1 MVWLAGPLLVLS
13 TLVGFPAAPAAAA
26 PSAKPACV
34 AEQATESAA
43 TAMTRACGRRVEI
56 LAERSE
62 VAQTFVN
69 PDGTHTLEESIEPVR
84 VRHGSAWVPIDTTLR
99 ATAAGVQP
107 RAAALPMT
115 LSGGGDGPL
124 ARLRDGANE
133 VSFSWPGTLPKPV
146 LRGNVALYRD
156 VLPRVDLQVTADSL
170 GFSELLIVHDRS
182 AAADPRLSSLKFGL
196 ATKGV
201 SVRATPAGGL
211 VARDKHGKPVF
222 TAPAPL
228 MWDASVQD
236 AADNAG
242 EDAKTPPA
250 KAAPKRTGAKQT
262 KPSARTDTVAAAG
275 RRSVMP
281 VSVTKDTLSLRPDA
295 KLLADPGT
303 KFPVY
308 IDPSVTGA
316 IAGGA
321 WTTVWSKYKTSSF
334 WKNASALTNGSTYG
348 SAGAGRTEDC
358 SGCSD
363 YIVRSF
369 FSMDVSKVKSKQI
382 LSATFRIEQRHAWT
396 CSPKSNAKLWLTSGI
411 SSSVTWNNQ
420 PTWYSGYTAQTA
432 ANRKI
437 GAIHGCAGTGTIEF
451 NTTAMVA
458 HAAAGNW
465 SSMTVGLR
473 AIDEGTLNQWKR
485 FNHASPKLAIT
496 YNTAPSAP
504 SDRNSDAK
512 GCATGSGRPYI
523 RTLTPTLAAKQVD
536 PDNDQGLTTSFYWWE
551 SGGSRS
557 ETNKVSQSAGNKTSV
572 SRSIPAGKLVD
583 GKTYVWQARTND
595 AHATGGF
602 SATCEFT
609 VDVTAPTAPS
619 SVTSADYPA
628 GTPAG
633 GVGLSG
639 QFTFVPPSSGAADL
653 AGYAWTLDGGLQ
665 ASAATQ
671 VAASAG
677 QSVSVPYVP
686 LRDGVYTL
694 RVWTKDKAGWYSASP
709 LSYSFTVKAGTG
721 PAAWW
726 SFDDTGTTSADDAG
740 HGNTLTLSSGA
751 TRSTGR
757 GGAGSALTLNGSSGA
772 GTLTGTLAAPHPTTG
787 VSTPVRTDTSF
798 AVAARVRLTATGGT
812 GQPTAVSAFGSRT
825 SAYSLGY
832 SATDNRWRFVM
843 AGSDVDNPALYSVL
857 STAAP
862 TAGKWTL
869 LVGTYDA
876 ATKKLTLSVDG
887 VAQTATAT
895 LTGGFNATAGFAVG
909 KRRWNGVDDG
919 FLNGAVDD
927 VRFYSFVPAASEIT
941 GLAAPVTPTVTLPG
955 GDSVPVGT
963 AASVVIGS
971 GGDTNVVSYKYS
983 FNTSTLDRTA
993 TPSAAGGS
1001 VTIALDTATA
1011 GVVVVRAVAVD
1022 SAGRVS
1028 PTVGTVRQSVTQ
1040 PATLTGFVTDG
1051 DFNPLPGAVVRLD
1064 PGGASAT
1071 VGADGT
1077 YTLAG
1082 FSAGTYTVTGTY
1094 GGSCGLRQVA
1104 EDVPIV
1110 GDSALD
1116 LLLLPVADGLGY
1128 TCDTLAQAFSP
1139 ADQSVVALTGDNA
1152 VSTVTLPFAFPFY
1165 GQAYRTA
1172 WVDTNGIVSFT
1183 DPGGSHPY
1191 DGGTLPSAANP
1202 NAMIAP
1208 FWDDFVVDSS
1218 ASVRTA
1224 AAGSGTSAT
1233 FSVEWRNVQR
1243 KADTS
1248 QRVSFSVVLA
1258 ADGTVTT
1265 NYSGLDS
1272 AVEKGAAA
1280 AVGIV
1285 APDAGDGLTYSRNT
1299 PALADGQAVV
1309 FDHPEGAGALEQY
1322 SLSGK
1327 VLSTSGAGVSGAK
1340 VTLDPGGLSTTTTS
1354 DGSYRFDGLV
1364 ADTYTVYSAQNQKCP
1379 QVAQEIVDLTANTVR
1394 DLQRGLDYGGM
1405 GYVCQ
1410 QVSGTFTAA
1419 ANVLALTG
1427 DEGTTGLS
1435 LPFPVPFHGRSYSS
1449 ATVSTNGF
1457 LTFDTNLGTNTY
1469 ANPAMPTAAAP
1480 NAVVAPFWDDL
1491 EIDASASVRTDTI
1504 GAAPNRKFIV
1514 EWRNAKFRPSGPD
1527 RITFEVVFTETTGD
1541 IAFNYG
1547 TLSTSLQQG
1556 AAATIGIENAS
1567 GSVATLFSFQEAR
1580 VNSNGTI
1587 TFTPHAAGT
1596 ISGTTSVAVTSSAA
1610 PGLTVTLNPGG
1621 RTTVTDS
1628 AGNYSFTGVPIG
1640 EYTVQV
1646 ATGSSSCPGRYAKQ
1660 VVNFPGATMD
1670 VDLSV
1675 MTAGDEF
1682 GYTCAAGN
1690 TTFIPGTVTEDWTG
1704 DEVTWQK
1711 NPPFPI
1717 KLYGEAYTSAWINAN
1732 GVLAFKDPLF
1742 FGWISPNNNEVPTPS
1757 AEGQPDA
1764 AVYPHWYDWALDS
1777 ASRIATATTGTAPN
1791 RKWVVEWRNVYR
1803 SGDTATRATFETI
1816 FGEDGTITF
1825 AYGSIPSTSP
1835 QARGSS
1841 ATVGIENGS
1850 GTIGF
1855 QYLYDETLLE
1865 TGKGVT
1871 FTPSPPGA
1879 GSITGTVSCQ
1889 GAAVS
1894 GATVA
1899 AAGQTATT
1907 GADGTYRFDNVPAG
1921 TYAVIATRGGT
1932 CNGSTVD
1939 DVTVGTATV
1948 VAADFAGVTT
1958 PAGAGYR
1965 LTEQPVTYTPA
1976 DNTVLPITGDE
1987 DYKPVTLPFPVTL
2000 YGQTYNL
2007 GYVDSNG
2014 LVTFEDPGTPNS
2026 DAWPIPSPRF
2036 PEEPNAAIYPFWHD
2050 WVVDSSASVRTATRG
2065 TAPNRQ
2071 YVVEWRN
2078 VSSYE
2083 DPTTRTTFQVIFDE
2097 AGGYSFAYPDIDGTF
2112 LTKGGGATIGI
2123 ENGDGTWALQYT
2135 YRQPVLRP
2143 GIGLRFDPP
2152 Q

>member
-1 MVWLAGPLLVLS
+1 MPLLLLS
-13 TLVGFPAAPAAAA
+13 TLVGLPAAPAGAA
-26 PSAKPACV
+26 PVAKPACA
-34 AEQATESAA
+34 AEQPTEAAA
-43 TAMTRACGRRVEI
+43 TVSSRSCGKRVEI
-56 LAERSE
+56 LTERSE
-62 VAQTFVN
+62 VTQTFVN

-84 VRHGSAWVPIDTTLR
+84 VKHGSTWVPIDTTLK
-99 ATAAGVQP
+99 ATAAGVEP

-115 LSGGGDGPL
+115 LSAGGDGPL

-133 VSFSWPGTLPKPV
+133 LSFSWPGPLPKPV
-146 LRGNVALYRD
+146 LRGNIALYPN
-156 VLPRVDLQVTADSL
+156 VLPHVDLQVTADSL
-170 GFSELLIVHDRS
+170 GFSELLIVRDRT
-182 AAADPRLSSLKFGL
+182 AAADPRLSNLKFGL

-201 SVRATPAGGL
+201 NVRTTPEGGL
-211 VARDKHGKPVF
+211 VARDKHGASVF

-228 MWDASVQD
+228 MWDATVQD
-236 AADNAG
+236 AAQTAA
-242 EDAKTPPA
+242 EDTETPPK
-250 KAAPKRTGAKQT
+250 KA
-262 KPSARTDTVAAAG
+262 KPSGRTDAVASAG

-281 VSVTKDTLSLRPDA
+281 VSVAKGTLSLRPDA

-334 WKNASALTNGSTYG
+334 WKNASALNNGSTYG

-369 FSMDVSKVKSKQI
+369 FSMDVSKVRSKQI

-396 CSPKSNAKLWLTSGI
+396 CSPKSNAKIWMTSGI

-420 PTWYSGYTAQTA
+420 PTWYSSYTAQTA

-458 HAAAGNW
+458 HAAASNW
-465 SSMTVGLR
+465 TSLTLGLR
-473 AIDEGTLNQWKR
+473 AIDESTKNQWKR

-496 YNTAPSAP
+496 YNTAPAAP
-504 SDRNSDAK
+504 SGRNSDAK
-512 GCATGSGRPYI
+512 GCATGSARPYV
-523 RTLTPTLAAKQVD
+523 RTLTPTLAAKQTD

-551 SGGSRS
+551 SGAARS
-557 ETNKVSQSAGNKTSV
+557 ETNKVSQSAGNNTIV
-572 SRSIPAGKLVD
+572 SKVVPSGKLTD

-609 VDVTAPTAPS
+609 IDVSAPAAPA
-619 SVTSADYPA
+619 SVTSPDYPA
-628 GTPAG
+628 ATPSG

-639 QFTFVPPSSGAADL
+639 QFTFAPPASGAADL
-653 AGYAWTLDGGLQ
+653 AGYAWTLDGGVQ

-671 VAASAG
+671 VAASPG

-686 LRDGVYTL
+686 LRDGVYTM
-694 RVWTKDKAGWYSASP
+694 RVWTKDRAGWFSSAA

-721 PAAWW
+721 PAAQW

-751 TRSTGR
+751 TRATGR
-757 GGAGSALTLNGSSGA
+757 GGTGSALTLNGSSGA
-772 GTLTGTLAAPHPTTG
+772 ATLTGAITAPHPTTG
-787 VSTPVRTDTSF
+787 AATPVNTTTSF
-798 AVAARVRLTATGGT
+798 AVTARVRLAATGGT
-812 GQPTAVSAFGSRT
+812 GQPTAVSAFGTRT
-825 SAYSLGY
+825 SAYTLGY
-832 SATDNRWRFVM
+832 SATDNKWRFSM
-843 AGSDVDNPALYSVL
+843 AGADADNPTLYSAL
-857 STAAP
+857 SNAAP

-869 LVGTYDA
+869 LAGTYDA
-876 ATKKLTLSVDG
+876 SAKKLTLFVDG

-895 LTGGFNATAGFAVG
+895 LTGGFNASTGFAIG
-909 KRRWNGVDDG
+909 KRRWNGADDG
-919 FLNGAVDD
+919 FLNGGVDD
-927 VRFYSFVPAASEIT
+927 VRFYSFIPATSKIAELAVP
-941 GLAAPVTPTVTLPG
+941 VMPTVTLPG

-963 AASVVIGS
+963 AANVVIGS
-971 GGDTNVVSYKYS
+971 GSDINVVSYRYS
-983 FNTSTLDRTA
+983 FNSETLDRTA

-1001 VTIALDTATA
+1001 VTVALNTATA
-1011 GVVVVRAVAVD
+1011 GSIVIRAVAVD

-1028 PTVGTVRQSVTQ
+1028 STVGQVRLSLTQ
-1040 PATLTGFVTDG
+1040 PATLSGFVTDG
-1051 DFNPLPGAVVRLD
+1051 DLNPLPGAVVRLD
-1064 PGGASAT
+1064 PGGVSASVA
-1071 VGADGT
+1071 ADGT
-1077 YTLAG
+1077 YTLTG

-1094 GGSCGLRQVA
+1094 GGPCGLRSVYA
-1104 EDVPIV
+1104 DLPIA
-1110 GDSALD
+1110 GDSTFD
-1116 LLLLPVADGLGY
+1116 LMLTPVTDQLGY
-1128 TCDTLAQAFSP
+1128 TCGTQAQTFSP

-1152 VSTVTLPFAFPFY
+1152 VTTVTLPFAFPFY

-1191 DGGTLPSAANP
+1191 DGSSLPSAVNP
-1202 NAMIAP
+1202 NAMVAP
-1208 FWDDFVVDSS
+1208 FWDDLVVDSS

-1224 AAGSGTSAT
+1224 SAGSGSSAT
-1233 FSVEWRNVQR
+1233 FAVEWRNVQR

-1248 QRVSFSVVLA
+1248 QRVSFSAVLT

-1265 NYSGLDS
+1265 NYTGLDS
-1272 AVEKGAAA
+1272 TAEKGAAA
-1280 AVGIV
+1280 AVGIA
-1285 APDAGDGLTYSRNT
+1285 APDAEDALTYSRNT

-1309 FDHPEGAGALEQY
+1309 FDHPEGVGALELH

-1327 VLSTSGAGVSGAK
+1327 VLSTAGAGISGAK
-1340 VTLDPGGLSTTTTS
+1340 VTLDPGGLSTTTAS
-1354 DGSYRFDGLV
+1354 DGTYRFDGLV
-1364 ADTYTVYSAQNQKCP
+1364 ADTYTVYSEQNQKCP
-1379 QVAQEIVDLTANTVR
+1379 QVAKEVVDLSADTVR
-1394 DLQRGLDYGGM
+1394 NLQRGLDYGGM
-1405 GYVCQ
+1405 GYACA
-1410 QVSGTFTAA
+1410 QVTGTFTAA
-1419 ANVLALTG
+1419 ATALALTG
-1427 DEGTTGLS
+1427 DDATAGVT
-1435 LPFPVPFHGRSYSS
+1435 LPFAVPFHGRSYTS

-1457 LTFDTNLGTNTY
+1457 LTFDTNLGVNTY

-1491 EIDASASVRTDTI
+1491 QIDASASVRTDTI
-1504 GAAPNRKFIV
+1504 GTAPNRKYII
-1514 EWRNAKFRPSGPD
+1514 EWRNALFRPSGPD
-1527 RITFEVVFTETTGD
+1527 RITFEVVFTETTGE

-1547 TLSTSLQQG
+1547 TLATALQQG
-1556 AAATIGIENAS
+1556 SAATIGIENAS
-1567 GSVATLFSFQEAR
+1567 GTVATLFSFQEAR

-1596 ISGTTSVAVTSSAA
+1596 ISGSTSVAVTGAAA

-1628 AGNYSFTGVPIG
+1628 AGNYSFAGVPIG

-1646 ATGSSSCPGRYAKQ
+1646 ATGTNACPGRYAKQ
-1660 VVNFPGATMD
+1660 IVNFPGNTMD

-1682 GYTCAAGN
+1682 GYTCTAGS
-1690 TTFIPGTVTEDWTG
+1690 TTFVPGTVTEDWTG
-1704 DEVTWQK
+1704 DEATWQK

-1717 KLYGEAYTSAWINAN
+1717 KLYGEAYTSAWINSN
-1732 GVLAFKDPLF
+1732 GLLAFKDPMY
-1742 FGWISPNNNEVPTPS
+1742 FGWISPNNNELPTPT

-1777 ASRIATATTGTAPN
+1777 SSHIATTTTGTAPN

-1803 SGDTATRATFETI
+1803 SGDTATRATFETV

-1825 AYGSIPSTSP
+1825 AYGSIPSASLP
-1835 QARGSS
+1835 ARGSS
-1841 ATVGIENGS
+1841 ATVGIENAS

-1855 QYLYDETLLE
+1855 QYLYDEALLE

-1889 GAAVS
+1889 SAAVA

-1899 AAGQTATT
+1899 AAGQTTTTAT
-1907 GADGTYRFDNVPAG
+1907 DGTYRIDNVPAG
-1921 TYAVIATRGGT
+1921 TYAVIATRDGT
-1932 CNGSTVD
+1932 CAGSTVD
-1939 DVTVGTATV
+1939 DVTVGTGTV
-1948 VAADFAGVTT
+1948 VAADFAGVAT

-1976 DNTVLPITGDE
+1976 DTTVLPVTGDE
-1987 DYKPVTLPFPVTL
+1987 DYQPVTLPFPVTL
-2000 YGQTYNL
+2000 YGQTYNT

-2036 PEEPNAAIYPFWHD
+2036 PEEPNAAVYPFWHD

-2071 YVVEWRN
+2071 YVIEWRN

-2097 AGGYSFAYPDIDGTF
+2097 SGGYSFAYPAITGTF
-2112 LTKGGGATIGI
+2112 LTKGGAATIGI
-2123 ENGDGTWALQYT
+2123 ENADGTWALQYT

>member
-1 MVWLAGPLLVLS
+1 M
-13 TLVGFPAAPAAAA
+13 GFPAATAAAA

-34 AEQATESAA
+34 AEQATEAA
-43 TAMTRACGRRVEI
+43 AAAMTRTCGKRVEI

-69 PDGTHTLEESIEPVR
+69 PDGTHTVEESIEPVR
-84 VRHGSAWVPIDTTLR
+84 VKHGSTWMPIDTTL
-99 ATAAGVQP
+99 AKTADGVAP

-124 ARLRDGANE
+124 ARLRDGSNE
-133 VSFSWPGTLPKPV
+133 ISFSWPDTLPKPV
-146 LRGNVALYRD
+146 LRGNIALYPD
-156 VLPRVDLQVTADSL
+156 VLPHVDLQVTADSL
-170 GFSELLIVHDRS
+170 GFSELLIVRDRE
-182 AAADPRLSSLKFGL
+182 AAANPRLSTLKFGL
-196 ATKGV
+196 TTKGV
-201 SVRATPAGGL
+201 QVRATPQGGL
-211 VARDKHGKPVF
+211 VARDKHGKSVF

-236 AADNAG
+236 AAESG
-242 EDAKTPPA
+242 TPPA
-250 KAAPKRTGAKQT
+250 EPDQQKPAGPAAKKPAVNQSEAAGAKPA
-262 KPSARTDTVAAAG
+262 KPSGRTATVAATAK
-275 RRSVMP
+275 RAVMP
-281 VSVTKDTLSLRPDA
+281 MTFSKNILTLRPDA
-295 KLLADPGT
+295 KLLADPAT

-308 IDPSVTGA
+308 LDPAVSGQV
-316 IAGGA
+316 AGGA

-334 WKNASALTNGSTYG
+334 WKNASALNNGSTYG

-363 YIVRSF
+363 YIIRSF
-369 FSMDVSKVKSKQI
+369 FSMDVSKVRSKQI
-382 LSATFRIEQRHAWT
+382 LSATFRIEQRHSWT
-396 CSPKSNAKLWLTSGI
+396 CSPKSNAKVWMTSGI

-420 PTWYSGYTAQTA
+420 PTWYGSYTAQTA
-432 ANRKI
+432 ANRKV

-458 HAAAGNW
+458 HAAASNW
-465 SSMTVGLR
+465 TSLTLGLR
-473 AIDEGTLNQWKR
+473 AIDEGTKNQWKR
-485 FNHASPKLAIT
+485 FNHKSPKLAIT
-496 YNTAPSAP
+496 YNTAPAAP
-504 SDRNSDAK
+504 SERNSDAK
-512 GCATGSGRPYI
+512 GCATGSSRPYV
-523 RTLTPTLAAKQVD
+523 RTLTPTLAARQTD
-536 PDNDQGLTTSFYWWE
+536 PDNDQGLTTSFYWWQ
-551 SGGSRS
+551 SGSSRS
-557 ETNKVSQSAGNKTSV
+557 ESNKVSQSAGNKTLV
-572 SRSIPAGKLVD
+572 AKAIPAGKLTD

-609 VDVTAPTAPS
+609 VDVSAPPAPS

-628 GTPAG
+628 GTPSG

-639 QFTFVPPSSGAADL
+639 QFTFAPPSGGAADL
-653 AGYAWTLDGGLQ
+653 AGYAWTLDQGLQ

-671 VAASAG
+671 VNASAG
-677 QSVSVPYVP
+677 QSVTVPYVP
-686 LRDGVYTL
+686 LRDGVYTM
-694 RVWTKDKAGWYSASP
+694 RVWAKDKAGWYSASP
-709 LSYSFTVKAGTG
+709 LTYSFTVQAGTG
-721 PAAWW
+721 PAARW
-726 SFDDTGTTSADDAG
+726 SFDDAGTTTADDSG
-740 HGNTLTLSSGA
+740 HANSLTLTSGA
-751 TRSTGR
+751 TRTTGR
-757 GGAGSALTLNGSSGA
+757 GGAGSALTLDGSTGA
-772 GTLTGTLAAPHPTTG
+772 ATLTGALTAPHPTTG
-787 VSTPVRTDTSF
+787 VATPVRTDASF
-798 AVAARVRLTATGGT
+798 AVTARVRLAATGGS
-812 GQPTAVSAFGSRT
+812 GQPTVVSAFGSHS
-825 SAYSLGY
+825 SAYTLGY
-832 SATDNRWRFVM
+832 SPADNRWRFMM
-843 AGSDVDNPALYSVL
+843 AGADADNPAVYSVL
-857 STAAP
+857 SNAAP

-876 ATKKLTLSVDG
+876 GTKKLTLYVDG
-887 VAQTATAT
+887 AAQTATAT
-895 LTGGFNATAGFAVG
+895 LSGGFNATAGFAVG

-927 VRFYSFVPAASEIT
+927 VRFYSFVPAASKLAE
-941 GLAAPVTPTVTLPG
+941 LAAPETPTVTLPG
-955 GDSVPVGT
+955 GDSVTVGT
-963 AASVVIGS
+963 AANVVIGS

-983 FNTSTLDRTA
+983 FNTKALNLTA
-993 TPSAAGGS
+993 TPSAAGGA
-1001 VTIALDTATA
+1001 VTITLNTATA
-1011 GVVVVRAVAVD
+1011 GTITVYAVAVD
-1022 SAGRVS
+1022 TAGRVS
-1028 PTVGTVRQSVTQ
+1028 SEIGTVQLSVVQ
-1040 PATLTGFVTDG
+1040 PATLTGFVIDG
-1051 DFNPLPGAVVRLD
+1051 EFNPLPGAVVRLD

-1077 YTLAG
+1077 YLLTG
-1082 FSAGTYTVTGTY
+1082 FSAGTYTVTATY
-1094 GGSCGLRQVA
+1094 GGSCGLRAVA
-1104 EDVPIV
+1104 EDVPI
-1110 GDSALD
+1110 GGNGSLD
-1116 LLLLPVADGLGY
+1116 LLLMPVADGLGY
-1128 TCDTLAQAFSP
+1128 TCDTRAQAFSP

-1152 VSTVTLPFAFPFY
+1152 VATVALPFAFPFY

-1183 DPGGSHPY
+1183 DPSGSHPY
-1191 DGGTLPSAANP
+1191 DGGSLPSSVNP
-1202 NAMIAP
+1202 TAMVAP
-1208 FWDDFVVDSS
+1208 FWDDLVVDSS
-1218 ASVRTA
+1218 ASVRTSA
-1224 AAGSGTSAT
+1224 TGSGSSAT
-1233 FSVEWRNVQR
+1233 FAIEWRNVQR
-1243 KADTS
+1243 KANTS
-1248 QRVSFSVVLA
+1248 QRVSFTAVLA

-1265 NYSGLDS
+1265 NYTGLDS
-1272 AVEKGAAA
+1272 DAEKGAAA
-1280 AVGIV
+1280 AVGIA

-1309 FDHPEGAGALEQY
+1309 FDHPEGVGALDLH

-1327 VLSTSGAGVSGAK
+1327 VLSMSGTGISGAK
-1340 VTLDPGGLSTTTTS
+1340 VTLDPGGLSTTTAS

-1379 QVAQEIVDLTANTVR
+1379 QVAQEIVDLTADTVR
-1394 DLQRGLDYGGM
+1394 DLQRGLDYSGM

-1410 QVSGTFTAA
+1410 QVSGSFTSAGT
-1419 ANVLALTG
+1419 VLALTG
-1427 DEGTTGLS
+1427 DDATTGVS
-1435 LPFPVPFHGRSYSS
+1435 LPFSFPFHGRSYTS

-1457 LTFDTNLGTNTY
+1457 VTFDTNLGTNSY
-1469 ANPAMPTAAAP
+1469 VNPAMPTAAAP

-1491 EIDASASVRTDTI
+1491 EIDASASVRTSTV
-1504 GAAPNRKFIV
+1504 GTAPNRKYVI

-1527 RITFEVVFTETTGD
+1527 RITFEVVFTETTGEV
-1541 IAFNYG
+1541 AFNYG
-1547 TLSTSLQQG
+1547 TLSTALQQG

-1567 GSVATLFSFQEAR
+1567 GTVATLFSFQEAR

-1596 ISGTTSVAVTSSAA
+1596 VSGTASVAVTGSAA
-1610 PGLTVTLNPGG
+1610 AGLTVTLNPGG
-1621 RTTVTDS
+1621 RSTVTDA

-1646 ATGSSSCPGRYAKQ
+1646 ATGTSSCPGRYAKQ
-1660 VVNFPGATMD
+1660 VVNFPGSTMD

-1682 GYTCAAGN
+1682 GYTCTAGT

-1717 KLYGEAYTSAWINAN
+1717 KLYGEQYTSAWINAN

-1742 FGWISPNNNEVPTPS
+1742 FGWIGPVNNELPTPG

-1764 AVYPHWYDWALDS
+1764 AVYPQWYDWALDS
-1777 ASRIATATTGTAPN
+1777 SSHIATATTGTAPN

-1816 FGEDGTITF
+1816 LGEDGSITF

-1835 QARGSS
+1835 QAQGSS

-1855 QYLYDETLLE
+1855 QYLYNEQLLQ

-1871 FTPSPPGA
+1871 FAPSPPGA
-1879 GSITGTVSCQ
+1879 GSIAGTVSCQ
-1889 GAAVS
+1889 GTTVG

-1907 GADGTYRFDNVPAG
+1907 GADGTYRIDNVPAG
-1921 TYAVIATRGGT
+1921 TYAVIATRAGT
-1932 CNGSTVD
+1932 CTGSTVD
-1939 DVTVGTATV
+1939 DVTVGTGTV
-1948 VAADFAGVTT
+1948 AAADFAGVTT

-1976 DNTVLPITGDE
+1976 GGTILPITGDE
-1987 DYKPVTLPFPVTL
+1987 DYAPVTLPFPVTL
-2000 YGQTYNL
+2000 YGQTYST

-2026 DAWPIPSPRF
+2026 DAWPIPSPRN
-2036 PEEPNAAIYPFWHD
+2036 PEEPNAAVYPFWHD

-2097 AGGYSFAYPDIDGTF
+2097 AGGYS
-2112 LTKGGGATIGI
+2112 
-2123 ENGDGTWALQYT
+2123 
-2135 YRQPVLRP
+2135 
-2143 GIGLRFDPP
+2143 
-2152 Q
+2152 